1 MVMLMNK
8 EQLSKTMMGMIA
20 RSQALNIKD
29 MIINESNVD
38 DAYLY
43 YSFRPAWLG
52 LVEEI
57 KENTK
62 SSPLL
67 FESKLGGSFLRCE
80 NPLSNEL
87 IHKNELLAA
96 NSSSQKEA
104 IAQFL
109 ESNGALV
116 LLKQKEASAIIVIDI
131 NNKIYIDKFEKQA
144 NSKFETIESSVVEYF
159 NYGSEQHKEV
169 LKEISAHIENGYN
182 RDVSWFVALDKR
194 LDEFQESRVVYAQ
207 VDAARRISNTSTAFD
222 ERVRHAPRQLSRLYE
237 MWDDVIRAFKIDPE
251 ISIYQREVLE
261 TFVPNS
267 NNETKNTANNGIEDK
282 KVRWVDLDKLGV
294 FLGEQKFS
302 DGKDRLMLIDIGDY
316 IEKNDCTKLLREIG
330 FIPLK
335 GQSRFEKGV
344 FVLKAE
350 EQVLRPTNLAK
361 ALKLEKC
368 PLKEISVGDIP
379 VVFREKAFERFEL
392 NLNKIA
398 MNSRFLG
405 LNAKNEKV
413 YKGEM
418 GRFIRTSATQIREEQ
433 EEASADFLYASSGK
447 DLRLCAEGFVNEI
460 FSGERKNWRDV
471 SSFAQTVFDVAEP
484 TDIQLHGLQEAIEA
498 AAYRAFVTT
507 NKQLSPTESFKLAQ
521 NVYYGLPVAR
531 MRTAQS
537 VALQQFSTPLPIS
550 VVAQT
555 LLVGNDAS
563 ISTKSVLEPTAGNA
577 GLLFNLDAQKSV
589 VELDSERYQALKES
603 LPDAVVHQGDATVID
618 FRNQFERPEGFDYVI
633 SNPPFGR
640 LENPKSFAPLPK
652 VNRIDHYI
660 ALRALD
666 SRKANG
672 RAVMIIGAD
681 SAQSDGLIKGGA
693 RSFMNYLYDYY
704 DIHGAIEIDGRMYS
718 RQGSAYNIRM
728 LVVGDRKK
736 IPEVSP
742 VPEKLELISTY
753 DELWDWSTSCIRS
766 YPELAHA
773 VQQPAE
779 NASIKQ
785 DGSGKLDLS
794 KDVTRN
800 KSASVKGGATVL
812 ESPPDALHKEDDG
825 AEKKPSVSTRKTAKE
840 EIVRHV
846 NEFQAPYV
854 AQSKVA
860 PSSTMIPINMSAAVY
875 AAMDKLAGKV
885 GDIDKF
891 VANKLHYEL
900 DKLGEYFSPEQVDA
914 IALGINAIEE
924 KRGMI
929 NADQTGIGKGRFVAA
944 MLRYAKLNDKKPIF
958 LTIKPELFTDIF
970 RDIKDINSEHLFKNV
985 FIFNN
990 SVDVKVYGSESQ
1002 VLYPATSTTSLND
1015 ALKKGEIEPQY
1026 DLVMAT
1032 YSQFQRERSKNKK
1045 SELLLSISNE
1055 DTMLLLDESH
1065 VAAGA
1070 SQISEIVSDSVG
1082 SSGGVIYASA
1092 TPIKGVKNFSL
1103 YSKCFPPSV
1112 DTVLLPDTLALG
1124 GESLQEAISTNMA
1137 MDGSIIRREHDYSK
1151 LTFKTR
1157 FPDADIEQRNR
1168 TLMNKVA
1175 NILSELSYL
1184 SGDVSKIVKGINDT
1198 AKTEWEGIPQE
1209 LRTGNR
1215 MNASSMNFG
1224 SRLYNITRQFL
1235 LGTKTE
1241 SVIADALDAISEGR
1255 KPVVAVENT
1264 GESLLK
1270 TLIAMK
1276 SGSIEIENELEQ
1288 LYALPNLTAE
1298 EKLKQLALETQLAE
1312 ATQNLVLENSPQFKD
1327 LLEIMLDRIATIK
1340 IVGRYGDVTTKNA
1353 ADNPEYYDQQE
1364 NLREM
1369 IKSLPDLPLSPI
1381 DELKVALEANGYR
1394 VGEVSGRKTSLSPIE
1409 NDGVKGWKVNTH
1421 AKADAVA
1428 NVAAFQNGK
1437 LDAIIITR
1445 SGSTGISL
1453 HASNRFEDS
1462 DARQRQFIVW
1472 QKAGNIAEFLQW
1484 MGRVNRKDQVCSP
1497 LISNVES
1504 GLPAESRQT
1513 MMHNTKLRKLSAN
1526 TTSNRDNE
1534 NLEGD
1539 VDLLNIV
1546 GDKIALTYLCQHPD
1560 MAENLDI
1567 SLPKDGETS
1576 NYLSENPFINK
1587 LMSRLMMLPVE
1598 QQEMIIETL
1607 VERYKERIEE
1617 LEQTNQNPFKVSVFE
1632 WKAKVIHEE
1641 ELVSGNLNS
1650 TDSSFDEPVKLITLE
1665 YEKSIEPLRFPKV
1678 LSLLEINSKNLYRSV
1693 GRSDTRTNFG
1703 AEEFLEDRLKSLQ
1716 QSQLDF
1722 VKSHLP
1728 TKMHKSVTSVLAV
1741 RTMEK
1746 ISEGAKLALDNSDYV
1761 LENIKYMRIGRQLE
1775 LIDPD
1780 SDKKYKAMIV
1790 DISLPKYEKDGFH
1803 LSKYRFSF
1811 ATPGRESLFT
1821 LSLAALQKENVSLR
1835 YGGGLEIDY
1844 RKTQDQYTWFEQKL
1858 YASTV
1863 AEYNDATGGTMILR
1877 RNTLEGNIYRA
1888 SELAAQQNMGYP
1900 ALYTDESGNRKRAI
1914 IVKSKFSPSDIKA
1927 IPLSLKSY
1935 DAIRYINAW
1944 MEKNSFMHGSTNEKL
1959 PKIKITSYSTID
1971 RGKEFIEIKNTG
1983 YRSGE
1988 FKFLLSINGT
1998 KSANNSLI
2006 SNGGIFATDKSEI
2019 SKSLNLNIAG
2029 NRTEMSCTV
2038 EAHQLPE
2045 LLERLQS
2052 GKHLGNFYIHG
2063 ADKDLIDEMKKK
2075 NIERIKNNGN
2085 SYDDDLSCAS

>member
-8 EQLSKTMMGMIA
+8 EQISKTMMSMIA
-20 RSQALNIKD
+20 RSQAINVKE
-29 MIINESNVD
+29 MIVSNESNSD
-38 DAYLY
+38 GYLY
-43 YSFRPAWLG
+43 YSFRPVWLG
-52 LVEEI
+52 LMEEV
-57 KENTK
+57 KGHTK

-67 FESKLGGSFLRCE
+67 IESKLGGAFLRCTQ
-80 NPLSNEL
+80 PISNEL
-87 IHKNELLAA
+87 VHKNELLVA
-96 NSSSQKEA
+96 NEASLQDA
-104 IAQFL
+104 IAQYIDK
-109 ESNGALV
+109 NGALV
-116 LLKQKEASAIIVIDI
+116 LIKQNTTSSIVVTDVNSKIRIDT
-131 NNKIYIDKFEKQA
+131 FEKQQ
-144 NSKFETIESSVVEYF
+144 NNE
-159 NYGSEQHKEV
+159 
-169 LKEISAHIENGYN
+169 LKEISSSKYDYAVYGSQIHKEAISEVSRLIGEGYI
-182 RDVSWFVALDKR
+182 RDISWFVALDKR
-194 LDEFQESRVVYAQ
+194 LDELQESRVVYAQ
-207 VDAARRISNTSTAFD
+207 IGAVQRVSDTKTAFD
-222 ERVRHAPRQLSRLYE
+222 ERIKSTPRQLKRLYE
-237 MWDDVIRAFKIDPE
+237 TWSNVVLSFNVAPELSLYQLDVLKKHFSNENTNSVDNKS
-251 ISIYQREVLE
+251 SIVAEQ
-261 TFVPNS
+261 N
-267 NNETKNTANNGIEDK
+267 
-282 KVRWVDLDKLGV
+282 VRWVDLDKLGI

-302 DGKDRLMLIDIGDY
+302 DGLDRLMLIDIGDY
-316 IEKNDCTKLLREIG
+316 IEKNDCSKLLREIG
-330 FIPLK
+330 FVPLK
-335 GQSRFEKGV
+335 GQSRFDGGV
-344 FVLKAE
+344 FVLNAK

-368 PLKEISVGDIP
+368 PLKEIKVADIP
-379 VVFREKAFERFEL
+379 VLFREKAFERFEL
-392 NLNKIA
+392 NLNKVTLK
-398 MNSRFLG
+398 SQFLG
-405 LNAKNEKV
+405 LNAKKQKV
-413 YKGEM
+413 YKGEV
-418 GRFIRTSATQIREEQ
+418 GRFIRSSATQIRIEE
-433 EEASADFLYASSGK
+433 EPDADFLYAPSGR

-471 SSFAQTVFDVAEP
+471 SSFAQIVFDVVEP
-484 TDIQLHGLQEAIEA
+484 TDLQLHGLQEAIEA
-498 AAYRAFVTT
+498 AAYRTFVAT
-507 NKQLSPTESFKLAQ
+507 NKELSSDESFKLAQ

-555 LLVGNDAS
+555 LLVGNDDS
-563 ISTKSVLEPTAGNA
+563 ISTKTVLEPTAGNA
-577 GLLFNLDAQKSV
+577 GLLFNLQAHKSV
-589 VELDSERYQALKES
+589 VELDSERYQALTES
-603 LPDAVVHQGDATVID
+603 LPGATVYQGDATTID
-618 FRNQFERPEGFDYVI
+618 FRKQFDRPEGFDYVI

-640 LENPKSFAPLPK
+640 LDNPRPFSPIPK

-666 SRKANG
+666 SRKTNG
-672 RAVMIIGAD
+672 RAVLIIGAD
-681 SAQSDGLIKGGA
+681 SAQSDGTIKGGA

-704 DIHGAIEIDGRMYS
+704 HIHGAVEVDGRMYS
-718 RQGSAYNIRM
+718 RQGAAYNIRM
-728 LVVGDRKK
+728 LVVGDKK
-736 IPEVSP
+736 DVPVISQ
-742 VPEKLELISTY
+742 VPERLPLISTY
-753 DELWDWSTSCIRS
+753 DELWNWSSNCVRN
-766 YPELAHA
+766 YPEIDKIDLQPIDSTTTGAHNT
-773 VQQPAE
+773 VKQS
-779 NASIKQ
+779 SISRA
-785 DGSGKLDLS
+785 GE
-794 KDVTRN
+794 RN
-800 KSASVKGGATVL
+800 KKVDLNGDTSIVDVSVESPHNDDASVV
-812 ESPPDALHKEDDG
+812 KER
-825 AEKKPSVSTRKTAKE
+825 SVSVKKVKSG
-840 EIVRHV
+840 EIVRNV
-846 NEFQAPYV
+846 NEFQAPYA

-860 PSSTMIPINMSAAVY
+860 LSSTMIPINMSAAVY
-875 AAMDKLAGKV
+875 AAMDKLVLKV
-885 GDIDKF
+885 GDIDKY
-891 VANKLHYEL
+891 VATKLQY
-900 DKLGEYFSPEQVDA
+900 DIKKIGDYFSPEQIDA
-914 IALGINAIEE
+914 IALGINAVEE
-924 KRGMI
+924 NRGMI

-944 MLRYAKLNDKKPIF
+944 MLRYAKLNNKRPVF

-970 RDIKDINSEHLFKNV
+970 RDIRDINSEGLFKNV

-990 SVDVKVYGSESQ
+990 SVDVKVYGSESEI
-1002 VLYPATSTTSLND
+1002 LYPATSTTALND

-1070 SQISEIVSDSVG
+1070 SQISEIISDSVG
-1082 SSGGVIYASA
+1082 NAGGVIYASA

-1157 FPDADIEQRNR
+1157 FPDEKIEERNR
-1168 TLMNKVA
+1168 SLMNEVA
-1175 NILSELSYL
+1175 SILSELSYL
-1184 SGDVSKIVKGINDT
+1184 SGDVNKIVKGINEN
-1198 AKTEWEGIPQE
+1198 AKNEWEGIPQE

-1215 MNASSMNFG
+1215 INASSMNFG

-1241 SVIADALDAISEGR
+1241 SVIADALEAISEGR

-1276 SGSIEIENELEQ
+1276 SGAIDIENELEQ
-1288 LYALPNLTAE
+1288 LYSIQNLTAE
-1298 EKLKQLALETQLAE
+1298 EKLKQMALETQLAE
-1312 ATQNLVLENSPQFKD
+1312 ATQNVVLEKSPQFKD

-1353 ADNPEYYDQQE
+1353 ADNPEYFDQQE

-1381 DELKVALEANGYR
+1381 DELKVALEAHGYR
-1394 VGEVSGRKTSLSPIE
+1394 VGEVSGRKTSLLPIE
-1409 NDGVKGWKVNTH
+1409 NDGAKGWQVNTH

-1453 HASNRFEDS
+1453 HATDRFDDS

-1546 GDKIALTYLCQHPD
+1546 GDKIALTYLAQNPD

-1567 SLPKDGETS
+1567 GLPKDGESTS
-1576 NYLSENPFINK
+1576 YLSDNPFINK

-1665 YEKSIEPLRFPKV
+1665 YEKSIEPLRFPKI
-1678 LSLLEINSKNLYRSV
+1678 LSLLEINSKNLYRPA
-1693 GRSDTRTNFG
+1693 GRSDTRANFG

-1716 QSQLDF
+1716 QGQFDF

-1728 TKMHKSVTSVLAV
+1728 TKIHKSVTSILAI
-1741 RTMEK
+1741 RTMEN
-1746 ISEGAKLALDNSDYV
+1746 IAEGAKLALDNSDYV
-1761 LENIKYMRIGRQLE
+1761 LENLKYMRIGRQLE
-1775 LIDPD
+1775 LVDPD

-1790 DISLPKYEKDGFH
+1790 DISFPKYDKDGFH

-1811 ATPGRESLFT
+1811 SAPGRESLFT
-1821 LSLAALQKENVSLR
+1821 LSLAALQKDNVSLR

-1844 RKTQDQYTWFEQKL
+1844 RKNKEQYTWFEQKL
-1858 YASTV
+1858 YSSTV
-1863 AEYNDATGGTMILR
+1863 SEYNDATGGTMRLR

-1900 ALYTDESGNRKRAI
+1900 ALYTDENGNRKRAI

-1927 IPLSLKSY
+1927 IPLSLKAY
-1935 DAIRYINAW
+1935 DAVRYLNAW
-1944 MEKNSFMHGSTNEKL
+1944 MEKNSFIPGSANVTL
-1959 PKIKITSYSTID
+1959 PKIKISNYSTMD

-1983 YRSGE
+1983 YRNGE
-1988 FKFLLSINGT
+1988 FQFRLSINGT
-1998 KSANNSLI
+1998 KSANNGLI
-2006 SNGGIFATDKSEI
+2006 SNGAIFDTDKGEPLN
-2019 SKSLNLNIAG
+2019 SLGLSIAG
-2029 NRTEMSCTV
+2029 NRTEMSCII
-2038 EAHQLPE
+2038 EARQLSD
-2045 LLERLQS
+2045 LLEKLQA

-2075 NIERIKNNGN
+2075 NIEKIKNNGN

>member
-1 MVMLMNK
+1 MLMNK
-8 EQLSKTMMGMIA
+8 EQISKTMMSMVA
-20 RSQALNIKD
+20 RSQALNIKE
-29 MIINESNVD
+29 MIVSHEDISD
-38 DAYLY
+38 GYLY
-43 YSFRPAWLG
+43 YSFRPVWLG
-52 LVEEI
+52 LMEEV
-57 KENTK
+57 KEHTG

-67 FESKLGGSFLRCE
+67 IESKLGGAFLRCAQ
-80 NPLSNEL
+80 PISNEL
-87 IHKNELLAA
+87 VHKNELLAVNELSYQDA
-96 NSSSQKEA
+96 V
-104 IAQFL
+104 AQYI
-109 ESNGALV
+109 ERNGALV
-116 LLKQKEASAIIVIDI
+116 LVKQNSTSMIVVTDV
-131 NNKIYIDKFEKQA
+131 NNKIDIETFKKQHD
-144 NSKFETIESSVVEYF
+144 NELIGISSSKYDYGV
-159 NYGSEQHKEV
+159 YGSQKHKAAISEV
-169 LKEISAHIENGYN
+169 SRLIGAGYI
-182 RDVSWFVALDKR
+182 RDISWFAALDKR
-194 LDEFQESRVVYAQ
+194 LDELQESRVVYAQ
-207 VDAARRISNTSTAFD
+207 IDAVQRYNGIKTAFD
-222 ERVRHAPRQLSRLYE
+222 ERIKSTPRQLKRLYE
-237 MWDDVIRAFKIDPE
+237 TWNDVTRSFSIAPE
-251 ISIYQREVLE
+251 ISLYQLDVLKDYYSAE
-261 TFVPNS
+261 NMNS
-267 NNETKNTANNGIEDK
+267 VDNKSSLIAEQN
-282 KVRWVDLDKLGV
+282 VRWVDLDKLGI
-294 FLGEQKFS
+294 FLGEQKFF
-302 DGKDRLMLIDIGDY
+302 DGIDRLMLIDIGDY
-316 IEKNDCTKLLREIG
+316 IDKNDCSKLLREIG
-330 FIPLK
+330 FVPLK
-335 GQSRFEKGV
+335 GQSRFDGGV
-344 FVLKAE
+344 FVLKAK
-350 EQVLRPTNLAK
+350 EQVLRPANLAK

-368 PLKEISVGDIP
+368 PLKEIKVADIP
-379 VVFREKAFERFEL
+379 VLFREKAFERFEL
-392 NLNKIA
+392 NLNKVTLK
-398 MNSRFLG
+398 SQFLG
-405 LNAKNEKV
+405 LNAKNQKV
-413 YKGEM
+413 YKGEI
-418 GRFIRTSATQIREEQ
+418 GRFIRSSATQISIEQ
-433 EEASADFLYASSGK
+433 EEPVADFLYAPSGR

-471 SSFAQTVFDVAEP
+471 SSFAQIVFDVEEP
-484 TDIQLHGLQEAIEA
+484 TDLQLHGLQEAIEA
-498 AAYRAFVTT
+498 AAYRAFVST
-507 NKQLSPTESFKLAQ
+507 NKELSSDESFKLAQ

-550 VVAQT
+550 VVAQA
-555 LLVGNDAS
+555 LLVGNDDS
-563 ISTKSVLEPTAGNA
+563 ISTKTVLEPTAGNA
-577 GLLFNLDAQKSV
+577 GLLFNLQAHKSV
-589 VELDSERYQALKES
+589 VELDSERYQALTES
-603 LPDAVVHQGDATVID
+603 LPDAIVHQGDATTID
-618 FRNQFERPEGFDYVI
+618 FRKQFDRPEGFDYVI

-640 LENPKSFAPLPK
+640 LDNPRPFAPIPK

-666 SRKANG
+666 SRKSNG
-672 RAVMIIGAD
+672 RAVLIIGAD
-681 SAQSDGLIKGGA
+681 SAQSDGTIKGGA

-704 DIHGAIEIDGRMYS
+704 DIHGAVEVDGRMYS

-728 LVVGDRKK
+728 LVVGNKK
-736 IPEVSP
+736 DVPVVSQ
-742 VPEKLELISTY
+742 VPERLPLISTY
-753 DELWDWSTSCIRS
+753 DELWNWSENCIRS
-766 YPELAHA
+766 YPELTKTIL
-773 VQQPAE
+773 QPIESTITAPQ
-779 NASIKQ
+779 NTVKQSSASPA
-785 DGSGKLDLS
+785 SE
-794 KDVTRN
+794 RN
-800 KSASVKGGATVL
+800 KKDDLQGDTTIVDVSIEEPRNDNTRVVKEQNISVKKVKRA
-812 ESPPDALHKEDDG
+812 
-825 AEKKPSVSTRKTAKE
+825 

-846 NEFQAPYV
+846 NEFQAPYA
-854 AQSKVA
+854 AQSKVS

-875 AAMDKLAGKV
+875 TAMDKLVSKV
-885 GDIDKF
+885 GDVDKY
-891 VANKLHYEL
+891 VATKLQY
-900 DKLGEYFSPEQVDA
+900 DMNQIGDYFSPEQIDA
-914 IALGINAIEE
+914 IALGINAVEE
-924 KRGMI
+924 NRGMI

-944 MLRYAKLNDKKPIF
+944 MLRYAKLNNKKPVF

-970 RDIKDINSEHLFKNV
+970 RDIRDINSEGLFKKV

-990 SVDVKVYGSESQ
+990 SVDVKIYGSESE
-1002 VLYPATSTTSLND
+1002 VLYPATSTTELND
-1015 ALKKGEIEPQY
+1015 ALKKGEIDQQY

-1055 DTMLLLDESH
+1055 DTMLILDESH

-1070 SQISEIVSDSVG
+1070 SQISEIISDSVG
-1082 SSGGVIYASA
+1082 NAGGVIYASA

-1157 FPDADIEQRNR
+1157 YPDEKIEERNR
-1168 TLMNKVA
+1168 SLMNEVA
-1175 NILSELSYL
+1175 GILSELSYL
-1184 SGDVSKIVKGINDT
+1184 AGDVNKVVKGINEQ
-1198 AKTEWEGIPQE
+1198 AKNEWEGIPQE

-1241 SVIADALDAISEGR
+1241 SVIADALEAISEGR

-1270 TLIAMK
+1270 TLIAIK
-1276 SGSIEIENELEQ
+1276 SGAIDIENELEQ
-1288 LYALPNLTAE
+1288 LYSIQNLTAE

-1312 ATQNLVLENSPQFKD
+1312 ATQNVVLENSPQFRD

-1353 ADNPEYYDQQE
+1353 ADNPEYFDQQE

-1369 IKSLPDLPLSPI
+1369 IRSLPDLPLSPI
-1381 DELKVALEANGYR
+1381 DELKVALEAHGYQ
-1394 VGEVSGRKTSLSPIE
+1394 VGEVSGRKTSLSPVE
-1409 NDGVKGWKVNTH
+1409 HDGVKGWRVNSH
-1421 AKADAVA
+1421 AKSDAVA

-1453 HASNRFEDS
+1453 HATDRFDDS

-1539 VDLLNIV
+1539 IDLLNIV
-1546 GDKIALTYLCQHPD
+1546 GDKIALTYLTQNPD

-1567 SLPKDGETS
+1567 GLPKDGESTS
-1576 NYLSENPFINK
+1576 YLSENPFINK

-1632 WKAKVIHEE
+1632 WNAKVIHEE

-1665 YEKSIEPLRFPKV
+1665 YEKSIEPLRFPKI
-1678 LSLLEINSKNLYRSV
+1678 LSLLEINSKNLYRPA

-1703 AEEFLEDRLKSLQ
+1703 AEEFLEDKLKSLQ
-1716 QSQLDF
+1716 KEQFEF

-1728 TKMHKSVTSVLAV
+1728 SKLHKSVTSVLAI
-1741 RTMEK
+1741 RTMENL
-1746 ISEGAKLALDNSDYV
+1746 SEGAKLALANSDYV
-1761 LENIKYMRIGRQLE
+1761 LENLKYMRIGRQLE
-1775 LIDPD
+1775 LVDPD

-1790 DISLPKYEKDGFH
+1790 DISFPKYDKDGFH

-1811 ATPGRESLFT
+1811 STPGRESLFT
-1821 LSLAALQKENVSLR
+1821 LSLAALQKDDVSLR

-1844 RKTQDQYTWFEQKL
+1844 RKSKDQYTWFEQKL
-1858 YASTV
+1858 YTSTV
-1863 AEYNDATGGTMILR
+1863 AEYNDATGGSMLLR

-1900 ALYTDESGNRKRAI
+1900 ALYTDENGNRKRAI

-1927 IPLSLKSY
+1927 IPLSLKAY
-1935 DAIRYINAW
+1935 DAIRYLNAW
-1944 MEKNSFMHGSTNEKL
+1944 MEKNSFTPGSANVTL
-1959 PKIKITSYSTID
+1959 PKIKISNYSTMD

-1983 YRSGE
+1983 YRDGN
-1988 FKFLLSINGT
+1988 FQFRLSINGT
-1998 KSANNSLI
+1998 KSANNGLI
-2006 SNGGIFATDKSEI
+2006 SNGAIFDTVKGDA
-2019 SKSLNLNIAG
+2019 LNSMGLSIAG

-2038 EAHQLPE
+2038 EAHQLSD
-2045 LLERLQS
+2045 LLEKLQA

-2075 NIERIKNNGN
+2075 NIEKIKNNSN